1 MRSRFRYSVLFITT
15 LCILGLLPA
24 CGTLKNGRGWGQDAT
39 LFPGWHSISDA
50 AINAA
55 TAPETWAPLAGALI
69 LQVGGMDKRLSNYA
83 SGHTPVFGS
92 QKAADDAGYVFR
104 DTTRAAYVITMLA
117 TPSGDTPEDWAVAKA
132 KGLTVGLAAI
142 ESTGLATGILQNVT
156 DRTRPNGSNNTS
168 FPSSLASSTSIYA
181 SLASRNLGSLP
192 LDQGSY
198 TAFRIGLFTLST
210 ATAWARVEAKAHFPS
225 DALVGTSLGYF
236 LGIFFNDTF
245 LGLTSTNDIALDVE
259 PSQNGLMIR
268 FMWSF

>member
-1 MRSRFRYSVLFITT
+1 MHSVLFITT
-15 LCILGLLPA
+15 LCILGLLPS

-39 LFPGWHSISDA
+39 LFPGWHNIGDA
-50 AINAA
+50 AFNAA
-55 TAPETWAPLAGALI
+55 TAPETWMPLAGALI

-92 QKAADDAGYVFR
+92 QKAADNAGYVFR

-117 TPSGDTPEDWAVAKA
+117 TPSGDTPEDWALAKV

-142 ESTGLATGILQNVT
+142 ESTGLATGFLQDVT
-156 DRTRPNGSNNTS
+156 NRTRPGGSNNTS
-168 FPSSLASSTSIYA
+168 FPSSLASNTSIYA

-210 ATAWARVEAKAHFPS
+210 ATTWARVEAKAHFPS

-245 LGLTSTNDIALDVE
+245 LGLTAPNDIALDVE
-259 PSQNGLMIR
+259 PSPNGLMIR